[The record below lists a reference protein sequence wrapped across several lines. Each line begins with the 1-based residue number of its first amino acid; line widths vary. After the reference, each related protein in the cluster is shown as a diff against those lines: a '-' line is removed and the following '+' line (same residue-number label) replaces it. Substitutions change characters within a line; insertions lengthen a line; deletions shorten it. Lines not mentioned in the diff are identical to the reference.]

1 MSYKAD
7 AALIGLDYIGPLT
20 SIPVNDPASCVV
32 EDSDGDTTRVKS
44 ILDKMNFEHNS
55 GNIVGHICNLSNYT
69 SIMSNVANKIISQ
82 LNKQFALTP
91 DYQYDEIVA
100 SSLEVKVNNN
110 VVTNYN
116 FIPAQLLIIFNTA
129 PALNDQV
136 TGKIFGSKLKYH
148 LSQAAQPNTIVVSK
162 VDANGDETLMN
173 NSSWNYNAT
182 TNSVEFVSAG
192 AAPQVSEV
200 FRVRYNLLGA
210 GEI

>member
-1 MSYKAD
+1 
-7 AALIGLDYIGPLT
+7 
-20 SIPVNDPASCVV
+20 
-32 EDSDGDTTRVKS
+32 
-44 ILDKMNFEHNS
+44 
-55 GNIVGHICNLSNYT
+55 
-69 SIMSNVANKIISQ
+69 MSNVANKIISQ